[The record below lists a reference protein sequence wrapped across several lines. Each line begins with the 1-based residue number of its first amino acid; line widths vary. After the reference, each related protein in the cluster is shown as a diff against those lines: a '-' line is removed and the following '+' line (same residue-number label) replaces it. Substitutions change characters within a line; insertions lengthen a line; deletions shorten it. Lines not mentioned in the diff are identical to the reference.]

1 MSNETFEDYDPFFPI
16 KFDAEGELD
25 TSISRVYSPDHSVS
39 AMDQTHHA
47 IYIAICNLC
56 KSREGMIELDQED
69 YNDIPY
75 RIDDLAWNMAYL
87 ISYMQN
93 RGSRLPDEDIDL
105 IAKRFKYLLRSVTR
119 THPYWN
125 F

>member
-1 MSNETFEDYDPFFPI
+1 MHLEKNSGVDPSV
-16 KFDAEGELD
+16 A
-25 TSISRVYSPDHSVS
+25 RMYSPDHSIS

-47 IYIAICNLC
+47 VYLAICQLC
-56 KSREGMIELDQED
+56 KSQEAMIELDQED

-87 ISYMQN
+87 ISYMQSAN
-93 RGSRLPDEDIDL
+93 VRLPEEDIDL

-119 THPYWN
+119 THPYWK